1 MVWNSSCAFKMW
13 VKLTLSIVLKVGK
26 CKDSFELAAMWGRET
41 NLAEHGINLAHV
53 LGKPPFNY
61 EHFVQHLDI
70 FRASTIWRV
79 WPWQQFSLCKDPLP
93 FPFNWM
99 DPFATSPLS
108 LLFSGGVATM
118 GYCLFYSSR
127 RGARLVRL
135 VIATLLFVCLNRFI
149 GTKVFHVTYGKAQ
162 YPNFIECPGTHHARK
177 F

>member
-1 MVWNSSCAFKMW
+1 MW
-13 VKLTLSIVLKVGK
+13 VNLTLSIVLKVGK
-26 CKDSFELAAMWGRET
+26 CKDSFGLAAMWGRET

-108 LLFSGGVATM
+108 LLFSGGVATIV
-118 GYCLFYSSR
+118 YCLFSLMYSLIWEGLQPWRIVSSLPVGGVCDWIGWFG
-127 RGARLVRL
+127 RGCNHGVLSLSCARIRW
-135 VIATLLFVCLNRFI
+135 
-149 GTKVFHVTYGKAQ
+149 
-162 YPNFIECPGTHHARK
+162 
-177 F
+177 